1 MLLIPK
7 ILILKSIFPFLAFA
21 IIWELVWKWI
31 ALYKAGQKGD
41 ILRFVCIF
49 IFNTCG
55 ILPILYL
62 LIDSIKKDDID
73 LSKENDKT
81 TTEIK
86 KTKKTLKGGVKTWE
100 NVMPEKKQKEMQ
112 KDSWKKKLNKLT
124 KKTQK

>member
-1 MLLIPK
+1 MLLISN
-7 ILILKSIFPFLAFA
+7 ILILKTLSPVLAFLLV
-21 IIWELVWKWI
+21 WEMVWKWI
-31 ALYKAGQKGD
+31 ALFKAWRKWE
-41 ILRFVCIF
+41 IRRFICIF

-86 KTKKTLKGGVKTWE
+86 KTKKTLKGGMKKWE
-100 NVMPEKKQKEMQ
+100 NVMPEKKQKELQ
-112 KDSWKKKLNKLT
+112 KDSYKRKTANTKKK
-124 KKTQK
+124 